1 MKGFVQTNEY
11 LVRRKRRIRMLEWKD
26 TFWSHFCVKFIQLP
40 VSNISIPSIF
50 FIGKVRYHALSSTLT
65 RRILMPRVNYNRI
78 EGEEGMKGPAL
89 NNNYH
94 GNYDKPSFRV
104 PFLHP
109 SRAFLSDYY
118 LHSLL
123 LRLCSSSPLLFFF
136 FLSFLFF
143 FFFFFI
149 PPPGHGIPAF
159 R

>member
-1 MKGFVQTNEY
+1 M
-11 LVRRKRRIRMLEWKD
+11 
-26 TFWSHFCVKFIQLP
+26 KFIQLP

-78 EGEEGMKGPAL
+78 ESEEGMKGPAL

-123 LRLCSSSPLLFFF
+123 LRLCSPSPPFYFSFFF
-136 FLSFLFF
+136 PFFFSSSFFLFLRPATEF
-143 FFFFFI
+143 LPSAN
-149 PPPGHGIPAF
+149 PPSLPF
-159 R
+159 

>member
-1 MKGFVQTNEY
+1 M
-11 LVRRKRRIRMLEWKD
+11 
-26 TFWSHFCVKFIQLP
+26 KFIQLP

-78 EGEEGMKGPAL
+78 ESEEGMKGPAL

-123 LRLCSSSPLLFFF
+123 LRLCSPSPPFIFLFSFLSFFLLFFIPRPRNSYLPLILL
-136 FLSFLFF
+136 LSRFNCDLSQ
-143 FFFFFI
+143 
-149 PPPGHGIPAF
+149 A
-159 R
+159 RARS

>member
-26 TFWSHFCVKFIQLP
+26 TFWSHFVWNL
-40 VSNISIPSIF
+40 SNF
-50 FIGKVRYHALSSTLT
+50 DIGKVRYHALSSALT

-78 EGEEGMKGPAL
+78 EDEEGMKGPAL